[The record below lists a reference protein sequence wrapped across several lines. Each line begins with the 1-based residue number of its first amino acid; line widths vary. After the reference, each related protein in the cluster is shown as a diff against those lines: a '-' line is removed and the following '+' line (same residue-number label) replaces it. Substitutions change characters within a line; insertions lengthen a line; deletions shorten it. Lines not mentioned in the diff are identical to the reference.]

1 MKVLDLCF
9 LFQWDEPFPCTL
21 DRSCVYFCSLKMIEE
36 TGAHR
41 PGDSVLKMD
50 SSSPGDAGQEQE
62 DGGQDS
68 VRIWSFTFHRKKAH
82 QKIKTCVTFI
92 CSNTVLSW
100 VPSHWWPSRPQINLA
115 LRQINVPLFISL
127 LTMWCLKWCIKI
139 CQFWRKRLKS
149 QVYFGQN
156 SSFFDPNWSS
166 FRPIYAWIITYSKCS
181 NWCWIS
187 KFSSYFGWLITSL
200 FFSWSSSFRVITKEY
215 IFWIKATLTSL
226 T

>member
-1 MKVLDLCF
+1 MKVLDLCC

-41 PGDSVLKMD
+41 RGDSVLKMD

-68 VRIWSFTFHRKKAH
+68 VRIWSFTFHRKKTH

-92 CSNTVLSW
+92 CSNTVLTW

-115 LRQINVPLFISL
+115 LWQINVPLFISL
-127 LTMWCLKWCIKI
+127 LTMWCLKWCIKKYVN
-139 CQFWRKRLKS
+139 FDERGWKAKS
-149 QVYFGQN
+149 ILAKTHPFL
-156 SSFFDPNWSS
+156 
-166 FRPIYAWIITYSKCS
+166 SK
-181 NWCWIS
+181 
-187 KFSSYFGWLITSL
+187 LI
-200 FFSWSSSFRVITKEY
+200 
-215 IFWIKATLTSL
+215 
-226 T
+226 